1 MKKVKEI
8 YYLTEEEKRDLQ
20 KVGYYSDGFLFVL
33 EDDTKIYTQS
43 TNTVAHKITK

>member
-1 MKKVKEI
+1 MKKIKEI
-8 YYLTEEEKRDLQ
+8 YFLTEEEKRDLQ

-43 TNTVAHKITK
+43 TDNVAHKIIR